1 MPKKPSLA
9 ETHPELA
16 KQWHPS
22 KNGELSPEKVSKGS
36 NKKVWWKCPE
46 GDDHEWEAIIA
57 LRTGKK
63 SPIIY

>member
-22 KNGELSPEKVSKGS
+22 KNGELSPEIVSKGS
-36 NKKVWWKCPE
+36 NKKAE
-46 GDDHEWEAIIA
+46 G
-57 LRTGKK
+57 
-63 SPIIY
+63 